1 MKMNKAAY
9 IHIPFCKNICSYC
22 DFCKMFYKKDWADN
36 YLVALKSEIEDR
48 YHGDLLKTIYIG
60 GGTPSCLSYPQLE
73 FLLKIATHLNI
84 ATLEE
89 FTIEC
94 NLNDIT
100 EDFLS
105 LITKYNVNRLSIGIQ
120 SFNSFVLKKL
130 NRNHTYEEAKEKID
144 LCRKYNINNINLDL
158 IYAVNGES
166 LKDLKEDLKLF
177 LSLKPNHISTYSL
190 IIEDNT
196 LLSINDEQ
204 PISDEEDYDMYEY
217 ICKTLKSKGFN
228 HYEISNFAIPGYE
241 SKHNLTYWHNEEY
254 YGFGLGAASFVDKV
268 RGENHRNLTKYLN
281 NDYGNNFTLIGKET
295 DMDNEIML
303 GLRLLKGINI
313 KHFKE
318 KFNED
323 IFEVYPKI
331 KELIKEKDIIKKKD
345 NIFINPDKLYIMNE
359 ILIKII

>member
-1 MKMNKAAY
+1 
-9 IHIPFCKNICSYC
+9 
-22 DFCKMFYKKDWADN
+22 MFYKKDWVDY

-48 YHGDLLKTIYIG
+48 YHNDPLKTIYIG
-60 GGTPSCLSYPQLE
+60 GGTPSCLSNEELE
-73 FLLKIATHLNI
+73 YLLKIATHLNI
-84 ATLEE
+84 SALEE

-94 NLNDIT
+94 NLNDIND
-100 EDFLS
+100 DFLS
-105 LITKYNVNRLSIGIQ
+105 LITKYHVNRLSIGIQ

-130 NRNHTYEEAKEKID
+130 NRTHTFKDAQDKIN
-144 LCRKYNINNINLDL
+144 LCRKYGILNINLDL
-158 IYAVNGES
+158 IYAINGES

-177 LSLKPNHISTYSL
+177 LKLKPNHISTYSL

-196 LLSINDEQ
+196 LLKIKNEQ

-217 ICKTLKSKGFN
+217 ICKVLKSKGFN

-254 YGFGLGAASFVDKV
+254 YGFGLGAASFIDKV

-303 GLRLLKGINI
+303 GLRLINGISI
-313 KHFKE
+313 KRFKE
-318 KFNED
+318 KFDKD
-323 IFEVYPKI
+323 IFEVYPVIKTLI
-331 KELIKEKDIIKKKD
+331 KEKELIKKKD
-345 NIFINPDKLYIMNE
+345 RIFINPDRLYIMNE